1 MEMKKQVQDI
11 ALFIRPSI
19 FSAHPQLLAAGS
31 TRLGGV
37 SQPPFAS
44 LNLGLSTDDD
54 PLAVAENRLRFFAAL
69 GIDETCTASAYQVHG
84 DAVLHVESPGRWE
97 GYDALVTQQTGVYL
111 CVTVADC
118 TPILLWDPRQNIVAA
133 VHAGWRGTSLR
144 IVSKTLEE
152 MRHRY
157 GTNPS
162 DCVAY
167 IGTCIDACDY
177 EVGADVADGFG
188 PEFKRW
194 DEGRQRFF
202 LDLKKA
208 NKAQLLQAGVPEVNI
223 EVSPYST
230 VKDNDRFFSYRK
242 EAGQT
247 GRMLYVIGIKP

>member
-1 MEMKKQVQDI
+1 MEMKKQVQDFE
-11 ALFIRPSI
+11 LFIRPAI
-19 FSAHPQLLAAGS
+19 FSPYSGVLAAGS

-37 SQPPFAS
+37 SKPPFAS

-54 PLAVAENRLRFFAAL
+54 PLAIAENRRRFFTAL
-69 GIDETCTASAYQVHG
+69 GIEETCTASAYQVHG
-84 DAVLHVESPGRWE
+84 DAVLHVEGPGRWE
-97 GYDALVTQQTGVYL
+97 RYDALVTARTDVYL

-118 TPILLWDPRQNIVAA
+118 TPILLWDSRQGVVAA
-133 VHAGWRGTSLR
+133 VHAGWRGTSLG
-144 IVSKTLEE
+144 ILSKTLEE
-152 MRHRY
+152 MHDGY
-157 GTNPS
+157 GSNPS
-162 DCVAY
+162 DCIAY

-177 EVGADVADGFG
+177 EVGADVADNFE

-194 DEGRQRFF
+194 DEGRQRFL

-208 NKAQLLQAGVPEVNI
+208 NKAQLLQAGVLEAHI

-230 VKDNDRFFSYRK
+230 VKNNDRFFSYRK